1 MLNDSKKEVNLI
13 GRDFGQL
20 RSNLIDFA
28 KQYYPDTY
36 NDFNESSP
44 GMMFMEMAAYIGDVL
59 SYYTDTQLRESILEQ
74 AKEVNN
80 VISIAQSLGYK
91 PKLYSPSTTVLSVY
105 QLVPAIGNFGSKI
118 PDLHYALVIKE
129 GMEISSTLN
138 NDVVFSTKKIVD
150 FSNSSS
156 FFDNMEISVYQV
168 DSSNDPERFLL
179 KKKVEAISG
188 RLITQQFTFSS
199 PKPYDKINLSDEGII
214 DVVSITDSSGDL
226 WTKVDFLAQQTVF
239 EEVKNISSNNTGL
252 EDYNQETPYVL
263 KLKKVPKRY
272 ITRIEPN
279 GSLSIQFGAGVST
292 TLEDLVPDP
301 KLNLKLDNIVNSI
314 DPSNFLYTSEYGLT
328 PSNTTLTVVYRVG
341 TGVSDNIPAKDLTNI
356 TNRVFLHDFS
366 ALTTLTTAVA
376 NEVES
381 SLAVINEE
389 PSSGGKFPET
399 TEEIRQKTMA
409 FFPTQNRA
417 VTLNDYTVRAYS
429 LPPQFGSISKVY
441 VVPDYKTRSTSK
453 IATLNS
459 LGLNIFTLGKN
470 NIGSLG
476 VLNIA
481 TKQNLKNYISYYRI
495 LTDAVSILDANIIN
509 IGVEFEIVTLPN
521 YNANEV
527 LLKCIAELKNYFN
540 IDKWQINQPILLSDI
555 YVLLDS
561 VDGVQTVVRPSTG
574 GDGGLQIVSKYGGN
588 YSNKRYNI
596 KNATRNGIIY
606 PAKDPAIFE
615 VKYPDLDIK
624 GRVVP
629 LF

>member
-105 QLVPAIGNFGSKI
+105 QLVPAIGNAGSKI
-118 PDLHYALVIKE
+118 PDLDYALVIKE

-168 DSSNDPERFLL
+168 DSNNEPERFLL

-341 TGVSDNIPAKDLTNI
+341 TGISDNIPAKDLTNI

-366 ALTTLTTAVA
+366 ALPTAVV

-399 TEEIRQKTMA
+399 AEEIRQKTMA

-574 GDGGLQIVSKYGGN
+574 GDGGLQIVSKYGGS